1 MAFSRVTSSDIG
13 TAPFRYV
20 VDIEILFSGATT
32 YVEGSGIV
40 IGDNDILTASHVL
53 YSADRTIQDIR
64 LYAGRSDVSGSDEY
78 FYFYSGE
85 AQYDFN
91 VVGNGDGTIT
101 FEDIGI
107 DYAVIGIPEPIGVI
121 LGSAT
126 ISSTAFIG
134 TTTSMAGYGSDFGL
148 DVLSADTGGVTTA
161 INRSTNVIRYTNQ
174 ATPGDSGAPVFQ
186 TIDGEQVVVGIVSGS
201 GGFGV
206 FLSADTINA
215 INISI
220 DSNNTL
226 LSSGDIA
233 TFQAGSADDT
243 LFGTS
248 GYDNL
253 DGGAGNDILTAS
265 GGNDIL
271 IGGAGNDVALYDAA
285 RTSASVIIEADRTLV
300 TVNSETD
307 RLIGIERINFSD
319 GILVLDVEN
328 DIAASVYRLY
338 RAAFDRTPDNL
349 GLSVNVDAIEDR
361 GLSFKE
367 LANAFLQSA
376 EFAAV
381 YGSAVTTADFVNL
394 LYDNV
399 LDRSPDEAGFNGWS
413 SLLNDGLLDRTD
425 VLIGFSDSPENINA
439 VVSEISSLGIWLV

>member
-1 MAFSRVTSSDIG
+1 M
-13 TAPFRYV
+13 
-20 VDIEILFSGATT
+20 
-32 YVEGSGIV
+32 
-40 IGDNDILTASHVL
+40 
-53 YSADRTIQDIR
+53 
-64 LYAGRSDVSGSDEY
+64 
-78 FYFYSGE
+78 
-85 AQYDFN
+85 
-91 VVGNGDGTIT
+91 GNGDGIIS
-101 FEDIGI
+101 FDDIGI
-107 DYAVIGIPEPIGVI
+107 DYAVIGIPEPIGAI

-126 ISSTAFIG
+126 ISSTAFVG
-134 TTTSMAGYGSDFGL
+134 TTTSVAGYGSDFGL

-161 INRSTNVIRYTNQ
+161 INRSTNVIHYTNQ

-186 TIDGEQVVVGIVSGS
+186 TIDGEQVVVGVVSGS
-201 GGFGV
+201 GGFGAY
-206 FLSADTINA
+206 LSADTINA

-233 TFQAGSADDT
+233 TFQAASADDT

-285 RTSASVIIEADRTLV
+285 RTSASVIIEADRILV

-328 DIAASVYRLY
+328 GIAASVYRLY

-349 GLSVNVDAIEDR
+349 GLSVNVAAIEDR

-381 YGSAVTTADFVNL
+381 YGSAVTTADFVTL
-394 LYDNV
+394 LYNNV

-413 SLLNDGLLDRTD
+413 SFLNDGLLDRTD

-439 VVSEISSLGIWLV
+439 VVSEISSLGIWLI